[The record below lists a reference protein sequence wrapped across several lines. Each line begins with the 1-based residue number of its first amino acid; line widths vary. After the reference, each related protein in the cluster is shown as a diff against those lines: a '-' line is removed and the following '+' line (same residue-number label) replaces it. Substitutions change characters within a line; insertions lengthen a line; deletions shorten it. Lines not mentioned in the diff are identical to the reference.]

1 LAVNDIWLKTNDN
14 FVGCQWYLVEDW
26 WQLCGFSWIFGW
38 GLIHLLVV
46 YDIWL
51 RTDICWLRT
60 DDIYVACLCY
70 LVEDWRYLC
79 WLSVI
84 FGWGLTISMLVV
96 YDIWS
101 RTDDIYAVCLWYL
114 VEDWQHF
121 GWLWVILG
129 EEEHI
134 LILINSCYNVILY
147 YIVRCALFVI
157 FYSPFCVIYFLYET
171 YCCVNWSMN
180 LNKFWSVDLKLHIA
194 FVQCFTLY
202 KDD

>member
-1 LAVNDIWLKTNDN
+1 MIFGWGLMTALWVLLNIWLRTNT
-14 FVGCQWYLVEDW
+14 FVGCVWYLVEDW
-26 WQLCGFSWIFGW
+26 HML
-38 GLIHLLVV
+38 
-46 YDIWL
+46 
-51 RTDICWLRT
+51 TK
-60 DDIYVACLCY
+60 
-70 LVEDWRYLC
+70 DWRYIC
-79 WLSVI
+79 CLSML